1 MSTYSST
8 STYTVAD
15 IEKVMRSVKADLII
29 IATTTKAMTETDA
42 ANYANDIEVL
52 AKKNHLEYADVTLM
66 DGSSEVRAIKYEFQ
80 TEGATGSERPGGV
93 TWPLIPKDQGGSIRI
108 HLRYTA
114 SSTAEKRAE
123 LPLKISW
130 VPSSTDTSHK
140 DLNTSAGRGY
150 SSNGFGTNRKDFS

>member
-8 STYTVAD
+8 NSYTVAD

-29 IATTTKAMTETDA
+29 IATTTKAMTEDEA
-42 ANYANDIEVL
+42 SNYAHDIELL
-52 AKKNHLEYADVTLM
+52 AKKDYLKYADVTLM
-66 DGSSEVRAIKYEFQ
+66 NGTSEVRAIKYEFQ
-80 TEGATGSERPGGV
+80 NEGATGTERPGGV
-93 TWPLIPKDQGGSIRI
+93 TWPLMPKDKGGWIRI
-108 HLRYTA
+108 HLRYTD
-114 SSTAEKRAE
+114 SSSAEKRAD

-140 DLNTSAGRGY
+140 DLTSSAGRGY